1 MRFATPYA
9 LLLLLLVPLLL
20 WWRRRHQ
27 QPAAVAYSSVQGLA
41 AVPPS
46 LLTRLRRAM
55 PLLRALILVLGI
67 VALARPQQGLERTK
81 VYSEGIAIVAVVD
94 ISGSMAAEDLQLG
107 GQPRNRLQVVKN
119 TFRRFV
125 KGGDTL
131 AGRPGDL
138 IGLVTF
144 ARYPDSLCP
153 LTLDHDTLLAL
164 LEQADIV
171 TLPEEDGTAIGEA
184 IALGVER
191 LRHSTAKSRVM
202 ILLTDGSN
210 NAGET
215 EPVQA
220 ARIAK
225 ALGIKIYTIGTGSR
239 GVAPVPVRTRDGHTV
254 YRRMRVHIDEAT
266 LGTIA
271 EITGGKYFRAT
282 DSAALEAIYAD
293 IDRLETTANVAEFY
307 QQYAERFP
315 FVLVPGLIL
324 LGLEVTLVNTRFR
337 TLP

>member
-20 WWRRRHQ
+20 WWRHRHRR
-27 QPAAVAYSSVQGLA
+27 PAAIAYSSVQGLA

-107 GQPRNRLQVVKN
+107 GRPRNRLHVVKH
-119 TFRRFV
+119 TFRQFV
-125 KGGDTL
+125 KGDDTL

-153 LTLDHDTLLAL
+153 LTLDHETLLAL
-164 LEQADIV
+164 LEQVHIV
-171 TLPEEDGTAIGEA
+171 TLREEDGTAIGEA

-191 LRHSTAKSRVM
+191 LRRSTAKSRVM

-210 NAGET
+210 NAGDT

-239 GVAPVPVRTRDGHTV
+239 GVAPIPVRTRDGRTV

-266 LGTIA
+266 LSKLA
-271 EITGGKYFRAT
+271 EMTGGKYFRAT
-282 DSAALEAIYAD
+282 DSAALKAIYAD
-293 IDRLETTANVAEFY
+293 IDRLETTANVAEWY

-315 FVLVPGLIL
+315 LVLVPGLIL
-324 LGLEVTLVNTRFR
+324 LVLEVTLVNTRFR